1 MHQKTVCNCVISC
14 LSSRFGYL
22 HATTAFTN
30 LIVGATAWPRWV
42 CARAIKVVDFL
53 HDSNPGGSIGCSPP
67 SAPIPAA
74 LIWPERHWR
83 GLSLL
88 LAAFTFVAF
97 AVWVWSLEIAIEA
110 PPIGTIHVSSASW
123 AENCG
128 APKGN
133 ATQWV
138 KSACAGRRECN
149 FVFDWRLLGNPA
161 PTCNKQFSIEWTC
174 SADGPALKTILVP
187 DPMQDAI
194 APLSCN

>member
-1 MHQKTVCNCVISC
+1 MH
-14 LSSRFGYL
+14 RWP
-22 HATTAFTN
+22 FTS
-30 LIVGATAWPRWV
+30 LFVGATAWPRLAY
-42 CARAIKVVDFL
+42 ARAIKAIDFL
-53 HDSNPGGSIGCSPP
+53 HRSNPEPSIGYRPP
-67 SAPIPAA
+67 SAQISRG

-83 GLSLL
+83 GLSLFL
-88 LAAFTFVAF
+88 VAFTFVLF
-97 AVWVWSLEIAIEA
+97 AAWVWSLEVAIEA
-110 PPIGTIHVSSASW
+110 PPIGTIHVIDASW
-123 AENCG
+123 AANCG

-174 SADGPALKTILVP
+174 SADGPALKTTLSP
-187 DPMQDAI
+187 DLPQDAI

>member
-1 MHQKTVCNCVISC
+1 MRKWP
-14 LSSRFGYL
+14 
-22 HATTAFTN
+22 FTN
-30 LIVGATAWPRWV
+30 LIVGATASPRWV

-53 HDSNPGGSIGCSPP
+53 HHSNPGGSIGCSPP
-67 SAPIPAA
+67 SAQKPIG

-88 LAAFTFVAF
+88 LVAFTFVSF
-97 AVWVWSLEIAIEA
+97 AVWVWSLEVAIEA
-110 PPIGTIHVSSASW
+110 PPIGTIHVISASW

-138 KSACAGRRECN
+138 KSACAGERECN

-174 SADGPALKTILVP
+174 SADGPVLKIILPP
-187 DPMQDAI
+187 DPTQDAI